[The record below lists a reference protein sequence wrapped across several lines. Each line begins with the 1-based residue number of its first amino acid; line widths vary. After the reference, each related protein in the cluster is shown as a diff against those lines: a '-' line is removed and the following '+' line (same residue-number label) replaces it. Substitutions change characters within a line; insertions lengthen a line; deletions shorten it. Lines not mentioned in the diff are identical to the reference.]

1 MSSILM
7 LTRNLRIV
15 VFRTSNMYTKFILN
29 KNDVISIIALLAALR
44 AEVKDIKDPKTRDE
58 ILDFMYENFDADD
71 VAIFNSINNIMDNV
85 KCLEFGM

>member
-85 KCLEFGM
+85 KCLEFEM

>member
-29 KNDVISIIALLAALR
+29 KDDVISIIALLAALR

-85 KCLEFGM
+85 KCLEFEM

>member
-7 LTRNLRIV
+7 LTRNLKIV

-44 AEVKDIKDPKTRDE
+44 SEVKGIKDLKTRNE

-71 VAIFNSINNIMDNV
+71 VAIFNSINNIMDNI
-85 KCLEFGM
+85 KCLEFEM